1 MSSESKVTEHF
12 ATYTF
17 HVLFRKGIDPVVGVV
32 LNAVEVL
39 NKRVN
44 FAAYQEDHTFGSRSL
59 LERRV
64 CIT

>member
-44 FAAYQEDHTFGSRSL
+44 FAAY
-59 LERRV
+59 
-64 CIT
+64 